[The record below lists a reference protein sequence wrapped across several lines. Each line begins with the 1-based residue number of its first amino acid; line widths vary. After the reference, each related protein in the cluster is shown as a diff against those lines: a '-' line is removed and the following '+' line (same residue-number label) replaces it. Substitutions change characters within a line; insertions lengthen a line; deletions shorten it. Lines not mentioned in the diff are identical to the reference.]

1 MGGTL
6 VLMQLAGFAELAE
19 FAEFGLAASSGL
31 SSGSP
36 RAKDRAVAAVVDALL
51 RAGDVLLDIGPND
64 APGVLA
70 AAQRVGPLGHV
81 HVFEAPDTVLQEA
94 GDEIARAGLAHVTLH
109 ELALS
114 QANGH
119 TQRFIAPLVDERP
132 FAVRI
137 DLDAAEP
144 GVLAS
149 LPAFEHLR
157 FVVVHGADRGRN
169 ALALYAEAGLVLFT
183 IRRSALRCRLE
194 RIDSAL
200 VPPDASD
207 VLAVHP
213 PHASFATGLPSS
225 MSAKALAALLDA

>member
-1 MGGTL
+1 
-6 VLMQLAGFAELAE
+6 MQLADFGMSAAGG
-19 FAEFGLAASSGL
+19 FGL
-31 SSGSP
+31 GSP
-36 RAKDRAVAAVVDALL
+36 RANDRASAAVVDALL
-51 RAGDVLLDIGPND
+51 RAGDVLLDIAPGD

-81 HVFEAPDTVLQEA
+81 HVFEALDTVLQEA
-94 GDEIARAGLAHVTLH
+94 GDEIARAGLAQATLH

-157 FVVVHGADRGRN
+157 FVVVHGADRARN
-169 ALALYAEAGLVLFT
+169 ALTLYAQAGLVLFDV
-183 IRRSALRCRLE
+183 RCSALRCRLA
-194 RIDSAL
+194 RIDGAVL
-200 VPPDASD
+200 PNEVSD
-207 VLAVHP
+207 VVAVRP
-213 PHASFATGLPSS
+213 PPASAQATLPANLSP
-225 MSAKALAALLDA
+225 KALAALLDT

>member
-1 MGGTL
+1 
-6 VLMQLAGFAELAE
+6 MQLTDFADSAD
-19 FAEFGLAASSGL
+19 FGLAASPGL
-31 SSGSP
+31 AASAP
-36 RAKDRAVAAVVDALL
+36 RAKDRAGAAVVDALL
-51 RAGDVLLDIGPND
+51 RAGDVLLDIGPSD

-81 HVFEAPDTVLQEA
+81 HVFEAPDSVLQEA

-119 TQRFIAPLVDERP
+119 TQRFVAPLVDERP

-137 DLDAAEP
+137 DLDVAEP

-157 FVVVHGADRGRN
+157 FVVVHEADRGRD
-169 ALALYAEAGLVLFT
+169 ALALYAAAGFVLFAV
-183 IRRSALRCRLE
+183 RRSALRCRLE
-194 RIDSAL
+194 RIDGAQL
-200 VPPDASD
+200 LPEARD
-207 VLAVHP
+207 VLAVRSSLACMP
-213 PHASFATGLPSS
+213 ASLSP
-225 MSAKALAALLDA
+225 KALAALLDA

>member
-1 MGGTL
+1 
-6 VLMQLAGFAELAE
+6 MQLTDFAESAD
-19 FAEFGLAASSGL
+19 FGLAE
-31 SSGSP
+31 SP
-36 RAKDRAVAAVVDALL
+36 GRAPSAQRAKDRAGAAVVDALL
-51 RAGDVLLDIGPND
+51 RAGDVLLDIGPGD

-81 HVFEAPDTVLQEA
+81 HVFEASEAVLQEA
-94 GDEIARAGLAHVTLH
+94 GDEIARAGLAHTTLH

-137 DLDAAEP
+137 DLDVAEP

-169 ALALYAEAGLVLFT
+169 ALALYAAAGLVLFA

-200 VPPDASD
+200 VPPEASD
-207 VLAVHP
+207 VVAVRP
-213 PHASFATGLPSS
+213 PHVSFVAGLPSS
-225 MSAKALAALLDA
+225 MSAKALTALLDA